1 MIDPSSL
8 NLLILAKRPA
18 LGKAKT
24 RLAAT
29 VGAEN
34 ALEIYHILLN
44 KTIEL
49 ASLPGVQAFF
59 CLSGDEDCALPPN
72 SIEFEQSNGDLGHR
86 MEKAFQ
92 HVFDLV
98 NEPVIMIGSDCF
110 DLNEE
115 HLKRAEEALKENDL
129 VFGPSEDGGYYLI
142 GMKKFIPEVLQDMP
156 WSTEQLLDVTRSK
169 AEELGFGYSMLE
181 VLNDIDTFADMRGS
195 SIWQELPEHLK
206 NF

>member
-1 MIDPSSL
+1 MNNQSSV

-18 LGKAKT
+18 LGTVKS
-24 RLAAT
+24 RLAST

-34 ALEIYHILLN
+34 ALEIYQMLLK
-44 KTIEL
+44 KTMEL
-49 ASLPGVQAFF
+49 ASIAQVQAFF
-59 CLSGDEDCALPPN
+59 CLSGDEYCALPPN

-86 MEKAFQ
+86 MEKAFL

-98 NEPVIMIGSDCF
+98 DGPVIMIGSDCYE
-110 DLNEE
+110 LNME
-115 HLKRAEEALKENDL
+115 HLIKAEKALEQNDL

-142 GMKKFIPEVLQDMP
+142 GMNRFFPEVLHDMP
-156 WSTEQLLDVTRSK
+156 WSTDQLLDATRSK
-169 AEELGFGYSMLE
+169 ADSHGLTYSMLE

-195 SIWQELPEHLK
+195 AIWQKLPEHLK